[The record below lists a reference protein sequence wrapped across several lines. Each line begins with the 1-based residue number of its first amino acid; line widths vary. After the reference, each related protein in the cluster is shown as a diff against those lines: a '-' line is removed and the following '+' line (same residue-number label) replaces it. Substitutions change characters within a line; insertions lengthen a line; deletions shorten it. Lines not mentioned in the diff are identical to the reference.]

1 MQILGGCV
9 AVAGPRSARGELL
22 RSSGDATVSTSLRER
37 VLLLLLLL
45 LLLLARNLIG
55 RRPVDGGD
63 APLDQTTVPLP
74 AGFVQVIVDDPA
86 GPVTHGVR
94 IHHGIAT
101 ASELLT
107 SAFYKKTHP
116 PKKYTNSIGVYI

>member
-1 MQILGGCV
+1 MQRLGGCV
-9 AVAGPRSARGELL
+9 AVAGPRSARGDLL

-37 VLLLLLLL
+37 VLLLLL

-86 GPVTHGVR
+86 GHVWYEQPATWPTHTSVAGVVLFGR
-94 IHHGIAT
+94 VA
-101 ASELLT
+101 
-107 SAFYKKTHP
+107 
-116 PKKYTNSIGVYI
+116 